1 MRWRCRSVYPP
12 APLLRAAVFRRY
24 IEKNVQTSK
33 PSRGLS
39 GNLRVMKLCLKW
51 HNLSLLY
58 IWSAAQEAIIKK
70 MKIGYSTWGMPT
82 VPIDTAL
89 SHLASLGYDGVELT
103 IIPRF
108 TTELSTLDAAERKRI
123 ASLFQQHNLALPAI
137 AAHSSLLEIDPEAH
151 AKNMWRLKG
160 GVDLAVELA
169 QGDEPPAVNTTPGGK
184 PEEWEIKKEFL
195 VERVGELVDYG
206 ASRGVIIAMEPHV
219 GAIMSIRLRRCLN
232 SSKWSIRRISKLTL
246 TSAISILSVCRR
258 KRQCQR

>member
-1 MRWRCRSVYPP
+1 
-12 APLLRAAVFRRY
+12 
-24 IEKNVQTSK
+24 
-33 PSRGLS
+33 
-39 GNLRVMKLCLKW
+39 
-51 HNLSLLY
+51 
-58 IWSAAQEAIIKK
+58 

-137 AAHSSLLEIDPEAH
+137 AAHSSLLEIDPEVH

-169 QGDEPPAVNTTPGGK
+169 QGDEPPAVNTTPVENRKNGSLRK
-184 PEEWEIKKEFL
+184 ISSQNAWENSSITGH
-195 VERVGELVDYG
+195 RA
-206 ASRGVIIAMEPHV
+206 ASLSLWNR
-219 GAIMSIRLRRCLN
+219 MSVRSLIHPRRCWN
-232 SSKWSIRRISKLTL
+232 SLKSLIRNISRL
-246 TSAISILSVCRR
+246 TSTSVISILSV
-258 KRQCQR
+258 